1 MHNAHPSALRE
12 YRGVFKGR
20 IKTLNTM
27 RTENHKHKVLE
38 YMRQHGSIT
47 PMEAL
52 REFGCYRL
60 GARIY
65 DLRRSGVRI
74 KTELV
79 ESMTRPG
86 LIRRLKG
93 EKPKPIQYA
102 KYILQ
107 A

>member
-1 MHNAHPSALRE
+1 
-12 YRGVFKGR
+12 
-20 IKTLNTM
+20 M
-27 RTENHKHKVLE
+27 RTENHKHKILE

-79 ESMTRPG
+79 EGMTRPG
-86 LIRRLKG
+86 FFRRLKG
-93 EKPKPIQYA
+93 ENPNRFNTRNTPCKHNDSPERRAIGQVA
-102 KYILQ
+102 TGDARISGRQ
-107 A
+107 

>member
-1 MHNAHPSALRE
+1 M
-12 YRGVFKGR
+12 
-20 IKTLNTM
+20 IM
-27 RTENHKHKVLE
+27 RTEDHKHQILE
-38 YMRQHGSIT
+38 YMRKYGSIT

-65 DLRRSGVRI
+65 ELRVSGVRI

-79 ESMTRPG
+79 KSMTRPG

-93 EKPKPIQYA
+93 EKPKPVQYA